1 MNDFTIKSR
10 GFTLVETMI
19 AVTIVTLSVAGP
31 LYGASRAF
39 VAAEISRD
47 HLIAS
52 YLAQEGIEYVRE
64 MRDDE
69 YLAAY
74 KASGP
79 NVSDNAWNYFL
90 NGGGSNPSA
99 TISSCRTALTYCTLD
114 PFASMGTGPMYSLQ
128 TCSPRSSC
136 TTTPLYL
143 SSAGT
148 YTQQTSSGTK
158 TIFTRTIQAVSVPG
172 APVDALGNPVDVRIV
187 SMVTWD
193 FQGTLYTVTTT
204 DHLTPWQ

>member
-52 YLAQEGIEYVRE
+52 YLASEGIEYVRE

-69 YLAAY
+69 YLAARE
-74 KASGP
+74 ASGP
-79 NVSDNAWNYFL
+79 NVSDNAWKYFL
-90 NGGGSNPSA
+90 NGGGPNPSA
-99 TISSCRTALTYCTLD
+99 TILSCRTALTYCTLD
-114 PFASMGTGPMYSLQ
+114 PFAPMGMGTGPNYSLQ
-128 TCSPRSSC
+128 TCSSC

-158 TIFTRTIQAVSVPG
+158 TVFTRTIQAVSVPG
-172 APVDALGNPVDVRIV
+172 APVDALGNPIDVRIV
-187 SMVTWD
+187 STVTWA
-193 FQGTLYTVTTT
+193 FQGTFYTVTTT